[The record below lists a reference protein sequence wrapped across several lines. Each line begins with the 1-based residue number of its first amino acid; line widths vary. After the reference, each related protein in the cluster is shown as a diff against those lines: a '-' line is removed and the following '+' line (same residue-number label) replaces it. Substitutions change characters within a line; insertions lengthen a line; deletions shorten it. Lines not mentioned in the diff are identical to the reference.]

1 MEDAGKLIVIEGTD
15 GSGKAT
21 QSQRLL
27 SRLEKEGFLTAY
39 SDFPRYGE
47 KSAGMVENYL
57 NGKYGS
63 SANDVDPK
71 VASIFYAIDRYYASF
86 EIRKNLGEGR
96 IVVCNRYVSTNM
108 GHQGGKIDDKVRR
121 KEYIDWLEDLEYN
134 LFRIPRPD
142 LTLFLYV
149 PYLIAQ
155 KLVDNKA
162 KREYIGDRKRD
173 IHEAD
178 SEHLR
183 KAQLAYL
190 DVAKEKGWKI
200 IDCTQGEELL
210 SIDEVHERVWEEVRE
225 FLGNKQ

>member
-1 MEDAGKLIVIEGTD
+1 MKDVGKLIVIEGTD

-71 VASIFYAIDRYYASF
+71 VASIFYAIDRYDASF
-86 EIRKNLGEGR
+86 EMKKNLSEGR
-96 IVVCNRYVSTNM
+96 IIVCNRYASASM
-108 GHQGGKIDDKVRR
+108 GHQGGKIGDKNKR
-121 KEYIDWLEDLEYN
+121 KEYIEWLEELEYN
-134 LFRIPRPD
+134 LFKIPKPD
-142 LTLFLYV
+142 LTIFLYV

-162 KREYIGDRKRD
+162 RREYIGDRKRD
-173 IHEAD
+173 IHETD

-183 KAQLAYL
+183 NAELAYL
-190 DVAKEKGWKI
+190 DIGKEKGWKV
-200 IDCTQGEELL
+200 IDCAKEGNILSVEE
-210 SIDEVHERVWEEVRE
+210 IHEMVWQEVKKI
-225 FLGNKQ
+225 LDNK

>member
-1 MEDAGKLIVIEGTD
+1 MGAKGKLIVIEGTD

-27 SRLEKEGFLTAY
+27 KRLEEEGFLTAY
-39 SDFPRYGE
+39 SDFPRYGQ

-63 SANDVDPK
+63 ADDVDPR
-71 VASIFYAIDRYYASF
+71 VGSIFYAIDRYDASF
-86 EIRKNLGEGR
+86 DIKKSLNEGR
-96 IVVCNRYVSTNM
+96 IVVCNRYVSASM
-108 GHQGGKIDDKVRR
+108 GHQGGKISDKDMRDA
-121 KEYIDWLEDLEYN
+121 YLNWLEELEYN
-134 LFRIPRPD
+134 LFKIPKPD
-142 LTLFLYV
+142 TTIFLYV

-173 IHEAD
+173 IHESD

-183 KAQLAYL
+183 KAELAYL
-190 DVAKEKGWKI
+190 DISKQKGWKL
-200 IDCTQGEELL
+200 IDCTKDGSMLSVDAIHEL
-210 SIDEVHERVWEEVRE
+210 IWHEVKKS
-225 FLGNKQ
+225 LTDS